1 MNRKAVSVK
10 FIPIWLELSL
20 ISPMI
25 QPLNIDSKPRLNSV
39 KIFELEKPKMIQ
51 NKPDQLTEKSSFIPK
66 FYFWSQCRKEGIRH
80 RTTLDLNDTQSI
92 LSRSLFNF
100 RVVVCRIRL
109 FPTLTSE
116 IKWSEPPIKD
126 TTIPYGSTQMIF
138 QMIFTRSN
146 LILELIAQFHHPMV
160 QQFHI
165 KILPGIPFLDN
176 IPTVRLWNPFLTT

>member
-66 FYFWSQCRKEGIRH
+66 FYF
-80 RTTLDLNDTQSI
+80 
-92 LSRSLFNF
+92 
-100 RVVVCRIRL
+100 
-109 FPTLTSE
+109 
-116 IKWSEPPIKD
+116 
-126 TTIPYGSTQMIF
+126 
-138 QMIFTRSN
+138 
-146 LILELIAQFHHPMV
+146 
-160 QQFHI
+160 
-165 KILPGIPFLDN
+165 
-176 IPTVRLWNPFLTT
+176 